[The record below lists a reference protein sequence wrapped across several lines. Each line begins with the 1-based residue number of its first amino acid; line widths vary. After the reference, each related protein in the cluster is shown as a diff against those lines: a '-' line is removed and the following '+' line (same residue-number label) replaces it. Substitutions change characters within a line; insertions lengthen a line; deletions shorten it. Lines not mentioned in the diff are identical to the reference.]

1 MLLRTSTI
9 ALKSIS
15 LMTWPD
21 GLEDDLE
28 SKCEDLALLPDMT
41 THDITDDF
49 PESIDIQDVLV
60 VPRTCSF
67 FNM

>member
-1 MLLRTSTI
+1 MLLRTSTM

-28 SKCEDLALLPDMT
+28 SKGEDLALLPDMT
-41 THDITDDF
+41 THKDDDF
-49 PESIDIQDVLV
+49 PESVNIQDVLV